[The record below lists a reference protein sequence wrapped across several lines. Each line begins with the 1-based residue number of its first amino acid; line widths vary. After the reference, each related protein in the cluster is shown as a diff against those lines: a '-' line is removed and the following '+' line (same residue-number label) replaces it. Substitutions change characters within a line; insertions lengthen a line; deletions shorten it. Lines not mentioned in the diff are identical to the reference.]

1 MLWDDVSFT
10 CEHGSGVCTLMF
22 VKLVLLKRLHR
33 HVKVVK
39 RNLCFF
45 GAWQLKA
52 SFTNV
57 ISLLPS

>member
-1 MLWDDVSFT
+1 
-10 CEHGSGVCTLMF
+10 MF
-22 VKLVLLKRLHR
+22 VKLVLLKRLYR

-39 RNLCFF
+39 RNLRFF

>member
-1 MLWDDVSFT
+1 MMCILHAARVR
-10 CEHGSGVCTLMF
+10 CCTLMF
-22 VKLVLLKRLHR
+22 AKLVLLKRLHR

-52 SFTNV
+52 TFTNV